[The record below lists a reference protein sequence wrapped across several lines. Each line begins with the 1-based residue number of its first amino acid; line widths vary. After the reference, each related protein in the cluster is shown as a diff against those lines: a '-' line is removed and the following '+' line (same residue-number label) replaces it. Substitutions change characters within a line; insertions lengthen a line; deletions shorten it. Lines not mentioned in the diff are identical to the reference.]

1 MTVFEQ
7 KSLIK
12 QVIKENK
19 DEEIII
25 LNIMFHSMEI
35 IPNATPF
42 VRSKF
47 EQKLFLN
54 RLE

>member
-1 MTVFEQ
+1 
-7 KSLIK
+7 
-12 QVIKENK
+12 
-19 DEEIII
+19 
-25 LNIMFHSMEI
+25 MFHSMEI

-54 RLE
+54 RLEWVMKHIKKIWWKFKTLEEIYNLYK